1 MISLIFFNLVIHFK
15 RIIIYI
21 YFLILISDPFN
32 NYQCH
37 EPRRITF
44 MAMDMAL
51 ERDQWRRILTD
62 SVVDYQSSRW
72 DVPVF
77 LCLQHECH

>member
-1 MISLIFFNLVIHFK
+1 
-15 RIIIYI
+15 
-21 YFLILISDPFN
+21 
-32 NYQCH
+32 
-37 EPRRITF
+37 

-62 SVVDYQSSRW
+62 SVVDYQSSQW

>member
-1 MISLIFFNLVIHFK
+1 
-15 RIIIYI
+15 
-21 YFLILISDPFN
+21 
-32 NYQCH
+32 
-37 EPRRITF
+37 

-62 SVVDYQSSRW
+62 SVVDYQSSEW